1 MKQLLR
7 NLGLLLALGAFC
19 WQALAHPGSGIV
31 VDRKG
36 RVYFTDTGQGIWKL
50 DTAGKLAFFHKLAY
64 HWMAIDEQGRF
75 ARAASIPTGRR
86 TADFQRITPDGKKPA
101 LIISSDYPI
110 TVGRDGNLYYVPY
123 SKEGNTVM
131 LRQTPQGTTSVLATL
146 PPDAEG
152 KRVLW
157 VNGIATGPDGSIY
170 YTEKSAVRKISM
182 RGEVTSVARA
192 IQAPGCSTERVLD
205 APPGSYLRGLTV
217 EPRGTVYAAD
227 NGCRSVLKVTPKGEV
242 SVVLQA
248 QSPWSP
254 TGVTIHGGE
263 VYVLEYDHTPVKG
276 REWPPRVRKIA
287 RDGRVTTLVTVERKP
302 Q

>member
-1 MKQLLR
+1 MKQLFR
-7 NLGLLLALGAFC
+7 NLGLLLALAAFC

-50 DTAGKLAFFHKLAY
+50 DTAGKLVFFHKLAY
-64 HWMAIDEQGRF
+64 HWMALDEQGHF

-86 TADFQRITPDGKKPA
+86 TADFQRITADGEKPA

-110 TVGRDGNLYYVPY
+110 TNGRDGNLYYVPY
-123 SKEGNTVM
+123 NKEGTTMM

-146 PPDAEG
+146 PVDAEG

-157 VNGIATGPDGSIY
+157 VNGIATGPDGAIY
-170 YTEKSAVRKISM
+170 YTEDTAVRKISM
-182 RGEVTSVARA
+182 HGEVSTVAGA
-192 IQAPGCSTERVLD
+192 IQVPGCAANPISSE
-205 APPGSYLRGLTV
+205 PPPYLRDLAV
-217 EPRGTVYAAD
+217 DSRGTVYAAA
-227 NGCRSVLKVTPKGEV
+227 NGCRSVLKITPKGEV

-287 RDGRVTTLVTVERKP
+287 RDGKVTTVVTVERKP